1 MALADG
7 FVVERIIGGA
17 DLDAV
22 VALEAASFTNPW
34 TKEMLVRELETSLV
48 ARVYVLREPG
58 SPVAAFCSCWILY
71 DELHINTLAVA
82 PERRRRGLG
91 TMLMTHLLTLAAS
104 EGATRAL
111 LEVRQSNLPAI
122 RLYETLGFHVTQ
134 IRAGYYTHPDEDALV
149 LTRSGLPE
157 TPETPTKPGL

>member
-7 FVVERIIGGA
+7 YTVERITGGA

-22 VALEAASFTNPW
+22 VALEADSFTNPW

-48 ARVYVLREPG
+48 ARVYVLRAPG
-58 SPVAAFCSCWILY
+58 GRVAAFCSCWILY
-71 DELHINTLAVA
+71 DELHINTLAVDA
-82 PERRRRGLG
+82 ACRRRGLA

-111 LEVRQSNLPAI
+111 LEVRQSNIPAI
-122 RLYETLGFHVTQ
+122 RLYETLGFEITR
-134 IRAGYYTHPDEDALV
+134 IRRGYYTQPDEDALV
-149 LTRSGLPE
+149 LTRGRLPD
-157 TPETPTKPGL
+157 TPEKTAKAGA